1 MARPPK
7 LNDRVTLD
15 GAADAT
21 GQRTQRRVLRRDA
34 VLELVRQGCTHKVA
48 ALRAGISESTFY
60 TWIAKGKVARSG
72 IYREFVNDLELAEAV
87 AEGTLTLQM
96 RAHAAREWRATAW
109 MLERRFP
116 ETWKERKEIAVEQ
129 EIPEDRAACF
139 AARVRRTE

>member
-15 GAADAT
+15 GATDAT

-34 VLELVRQGCTHKVA
+34 VLELVRQGCTWV
-48 ALRAGISESTFY
+48 S
-60 TWIAKGKVARSG
+60 KGKAAKSG
-72 IYREFVNDLELAEAV
+72 IYREFANDLELAEAV

>member
-15 GAADAT
+15 GATDAT
-21 GQRTQRRVLRRDA
+21 GQRKVLRRDA

-60 TWIAKGKVARSG
+60 TWVSKGKAAKSG
-72 IYREFVNDLELAEAV
+72 IYREFANDLELAEAV

>member
-15 GAADAT
+15 GATDAT

>member
-15 GAADAT
+15 GATDAT
-21 GQRTQRRVLRRDA
+21 GHRTQRRVLRRDA

-60 TWIAKGKVARSG
+60 TWVAKGKAAKSG
-72 IYREFVNDLELAEAV
+72 IYREFANDLELAEAV